1 MRALGL
7 VTRWMGLSHTP
18 VHTSNGF
25 IVGHESPNASRVIEY
40 LGIPY
45 AQPPIGDLRF
55 AAPKPFQGDPS
66 STFNASEFVITFT
79 RNPSWTLKG
88 CPVAPSSSL
97 RSYPEATDQ
106 FGKIIA
112 AFGGSI
118 NHNRSEDCLTLNIWS
133 KKTPN
138 KAKPVIVYFYGGRYS
153 IGTSNTLFYN
163 GAYLADSQDV
173 VVVTLNFRI
182 NVFGFS
188 GAPNTAQNVGLLD
201 QRLAVEWV
209 RDNIRSFG
217 GSPDRIVLAGQ
228 SSGSVAIDYWSFA
241 YVDEPI
247 ASGYI
252 EHSGNALSFGLNS
265 NELALEHWYNISSL
279 MGCGEEGDTLPCM
292 RAIENITAIE
302 EATKKIEPP
311 PSSNPARTSPIFQP
325 TPDDV
330 TVFDE
335 YKSRYE
341 NGNFSRLVHPSLT
354 SPPTSLPILMGH
366 NNNEAGYYK
375 IPAFSQGTVLPAY
388 QWEQFND
395 GSFTCPIA
403 FAAQTRASLDIPTWR
418 YRYFGDW
425 DNLRLYGPSEGNG
438 NEQGSGA
445 YHGADV
451 EMVTGASEDV
461 SGLPKSQEERKM
473 EMVFMEAWAAFA
485 KDPTEGLEK
494 LGWPSYDPDTKNLI
508 RLGYD
513 NKGKAT
519 FVKPSEYDYVCS
531 NVTISGK
538 R

>member
-7 VTRWMGLSHTP
+7 VTRWMGLSHSPIDNTP
-18 VHTSNGF
+18 VQTSNGF
-25 IVGHESPNASRVIEY
+25 IVGHASPNASRVIEY

-55 AAPKPFQGDPS
+55 AAPEPFEGDPS
-66 STFNASEFVITFT
+66 SVFNASEFVITFSQ
-79 RNPSWTLKG
+79 NPSCTLKG
-88 CPVAPSSSL
+88 CPVAPPSPS
-97 RSYPEATDQ
+97 RPYPEATEQ

-118 NHNRSEDCLTLNIWS
+118 DKNRSEDCLTLNIWS

-153 IGTSNTLFYN
+153 IGTSNTPFYN

-173 VVVTLNFRI
+173 IVVTLNFRI

-209 RDNIRSFG
+209 RDNIKNFG

-228 SSGSVAIDYWSFA
+228 SSGGVAIDYWSFA

-252 EHSGNALSFGLNS
+252 EHSGNALSFGQNS
-265 NELALEHWYNISSL
+265 NELALQHWYNISSL
-279 MGCGEEGDTLPCM
+279 LGCGEEGDTLPCM
-292 RAIENITAIE
+292 RAIKNITAIE
-302 EATKKIEPP
+302 EATTKIRPRR
-311 PSSNPARTSPIFQP
+311 SSNPARTSPIFQP
-325 TPDDV
+325 TPDNV

-341 NGNFSRLVHPSLT
+341 YGNFSR
-354 SPPTSLPILMGH
+354 LPILMGH

-375 IPAFSQGTVLPAY
+375 VPAFSQGTILPAY
-388 QWEQFND
+388 LWEQFND

-403 FAAQTRASLDIPTWR
+403 FAAQTRASFDVSTWR

-438 NEQGSGA
+438 NEQGSGT

-451 EMVTGASEDV
+451 EMVIGGSEDV
-461 SGLPKSQEERKM
+461 SGLPKSREERKM

-485 KDPTEGLEK
+485 KDPREGLEK
-494 LGWPSYDPDTKNLI
+494 LGWPKYDPDTKSLV
-508 RLGYD
+508 RLGYN

-531 NVTISGK
+531 NVTVSGK